1 MANITTIHNPYGMQI
16 CAMHFPYRKKIC
28 LAIYDKHTNSYIK
41 VATFNND
48 EAAEEFMNYLAQFI
62 GAKIGE

>member
-1 MANITTIHNPYGMQI
+1 MANITTIHNPYGKQI

-28 LAIYDKHTNSYIK
+28 LAIYDKHTNAYIK

-48 EAAEEFMNYLAQFI
+48 EAAEEFMNYLARFI